1 MDFSKYNK
9 GLRLYAALFNLNP
22 DVFNTDKFV
31 DIVVIDNSS
40 IGIIYTVLYDQYI
53 IKELTYN
60 EFYYNKRFV
69 KYKDTERYAY
79 VFTLKSKEDI
89 LIFKSINTNGSLMLT
104 NDFYIKVCIVWKKYL
119 DVSFYECLNV
129 NM

>member
-69 KYKDTERYAY
+69 KYKDTEKYAY

-89 LIFKSINTNGSLMLT
+89 LTFKSINTNGSLMLT

>member
-60 EFYYNKRFV
+60 KFYYNKRFV

-89 LIFKSINTNGSLMLT
+89 LTFKSINTNGSLMLT

>member
-22 DVFNTDKFV
+22 DVFNTDKFI

-53 IKELTYN
+53 IKELTCN

-69 KYKDTERYAY
+69 KYKDTEKYAY

-89 LIFKSINTNGSLMLT
+89 LTFKSINTNGSLMLT

>member
-89 LIFKSINTNGSLMLT
+89 LTFKSINTNGSLMLT

>member
-40 IGIIYTVLYDQYI
+40 IGIIYTVLYDHYI

-60 EFYYNKRFV
+60 KFYYNKRFV

-89 LIFKSINTNGSLMLT
+89 LTFKSINTNGSLMLT